1 MSKIIAIEGAP
12 RSGKT
17 SLSVEL
23 ARRLIARRAP
33 ACVVGPPDRKDP
45 TGHMAHLIVTSRE
58 ITEMVGRGVIVVL
71 DTYLGGFLADHT
83 VCRGG
88 YIPAAAAKLQQAI
101 DMFGLI
107 PPHLM
112 VCLSAETSVLCA
124 RSLSHDLPADVASNA
139 RFAYGN
145 PRLWWNLSDSTCL
158 DSGKLTTAEL
168 ADKLDLVV
176 DNLVRASSVI
186 PNQQILKRL
195 GDDIDYYAEING
207 MNPVPAADES
217 AETPEDSSD
226 PDAGDDSVLSSK
238 QWP

>member
-107 PPHLM
+107 PPRLM

-176 DNLVRASSVI
+176 DELVRASAVI
-186 PNQQILKRL
+186 PSKQVLQRL
-195 GDDIDYYAEING
+195 SDDIDYYAELNG
-207 MNPVPAADES
+207 MNPTQEVAESPEES
-217 AETPEDSSD
+217 AD
-226 PDAGDDSVLSSK
+226 PDGGDDSVLSAK